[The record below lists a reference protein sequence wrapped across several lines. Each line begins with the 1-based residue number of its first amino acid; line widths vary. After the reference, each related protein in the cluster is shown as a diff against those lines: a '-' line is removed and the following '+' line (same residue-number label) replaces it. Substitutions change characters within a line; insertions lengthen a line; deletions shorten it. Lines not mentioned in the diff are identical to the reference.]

1 MSYFLYND
9 SELQTDTY
17 FVLCIEERDTI
28 RPVDTRLFIAW
39 NRVDN
44 DYLVRGRREDT
55 TKSNYVPYA
64 FHCEKANYLYDF
76 INLVI
81 GDSKVNLILYN
92 FNNIETM
99 NINELTYEFLEEN
112 MDKNYEVTG
121 YNNCVLNKKEIL
133 RYLRFLRNNYN
144 WNEDTNN

>member
-1 MSYFLYND
+1 MSQFLYND

-28 RPVDTRLFIAW
+28 RPLDTRLFIAW

-92 FNNIETM
+92 FNN
-99 NINELTYEFLEEN
+99 LA
-112 MDKNYEVTG
+112 
-121 YNNCVLNKKEIL
+121 YNLSFAIEIL
-133 RYLRFLRNNYN
+133 
-144 WNEDTNN
+144 DQ

>member
-17 FVLCIEERDTI
+17 FVLCIEERDSI

-39 NRVDN
+39 NRLDK

-76 INLVI
+76 INLVM

-92 FNNIETM
+92 FNNIEKM
-99 NINELTYEFLEEN
+99 NINEITYEFL
-112 MDKNYEVTG
+112 
-121 YNNCVLNKKEIL
+121 
-133 RYLRFLRNNYN
+133 
-144 WNEDTNN
+144 